1 MKNNIDTN
9 EQFKQIKKLMLES
22 EGSPEENDFID
33 GVREILKKQK
43 KNKDENAYYDDFQH
57 LFEKFDIS
65 FH

>member
-43 KNKDENAYYDDFQH
+43 ENKDENAYYDDFQH
-57 LFEKFDIS
+57 LFKKFGIS